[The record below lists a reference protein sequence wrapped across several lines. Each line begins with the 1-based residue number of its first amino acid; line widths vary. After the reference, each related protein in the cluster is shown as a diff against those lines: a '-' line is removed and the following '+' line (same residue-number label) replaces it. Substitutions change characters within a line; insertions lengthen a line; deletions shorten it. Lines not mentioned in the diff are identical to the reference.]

1 MIEFDDL
8 PKHVLLRAPR
18 HKKETYKEKISN
30 DFAPY
35 L

>member
-1 MIEFDDL
+1 MMEFDDL
-8 PKHVLLRAPR
+8 PKHVLR
-18 HKKETYKEKISN
+18 HKKETYEEKISN